1 MSTLSFQ
8 TIGRVFLSL
17 CEATDS
23 PVALGLWLRFKHG
36 SHKELSEKRIIPSDY
51 NEADSFKKDYLL
63 GSFLRKY
70 KGLDTN
76 VNLKEVALL
85 KFSASEV
92 KCTETNKRLRSFHDD
107 PHGSR
112 ASTIMYYAMR
122 KIAKILGPF
131 NLSRV
136 LHRCEWTGGATLDV
150 SKRAAFVDTKMSQF
164 PIAVTGRALP
174 YFRLEIERDMRWCE
188 AILGF
193 EPEGPLCFLPSTFK
207 VVDGCRIT
215 TVPKDSTTD
224 RVIAIEPRGNIF
236 LQKGVGNFIRER
248 LRKFGIDLSK
258 QETNQE
264 WARVAYDLGLATL
277 DLSAASDTVAL
288 ELVKQLLPFDWF
300 NYLNNIRSHSGLVQG
315 NRVHFEKFSSMGNG
329 FTFEL
334 ETLIF
339 YALSS
344 AVQDHA
350 GVDWKLTSVYG
361 DDIIVPKDVFPAT
374 IDILS
379 YAGFDVNVNKSY
391 SEGNFFESCGMHFF
405 KGEDVTPVF
414 QKEVLDEVEA
424 IRCANR
430 LIRWACRNR
439 LPTFVKK
446 SWYELRNSFRL
457 LSDCRLP
464 LFAEGDDGWLWPLAF
479 GQKADPVYGYRCK
492 VLRFVKKAMP
502 SYDRAM
508 LAYSLRKMSWRSNS
522 LYSLTRRYSPHDLRH
537 DTPLSERIGFL
548 FVEIVGDS
556 AVVEVET
563 ARFTT
568 GRRWVTIS
576 GAESPSFF

>member
-1 MSTLSFQ
+1 MSFQ

-23 PVALGLWLRFKHG
+23 PVALGLWMRFKYAQ
-36 SHKELSEKRIIPSDY
+36 KELAEKRILPSDY
-51 NEADSFKKDYLL
+51 NEADVFRKDYML
-63 GSFLRKY
+63 GSFLRKF
-70 KGLDTN
+70 KGLSTGID
-76 VNLKEVALL
+76 LEDVALQ
-85 KFSASEV
+85 KFSASEDQ
-92 KCTETNKRLRSFHDD
+92 CRATNERLRKFSDD

-112 ASTIMYYAMR
+112 ANTIMYYATR

-131 NLSRV
+131 KLDSV
-136 LHRCEWTGGATLDV
+136 LRRCEWTGGSTTDV
-150 SKRAAFVDTKMSQF
+150 SKRAAFVDTKMSQL
-164 PIAVTGRALP
+164 PIAVTSRALP

-193 EPEGPLCFLPSTFK
+193 EPEGPLCFLPDTFK
-207 VVDGCRIT
+207 VEDGCRVT

-264 WARVAYDLGLATL
+264 WARLAYDLGLATI
-277 DLSAASDTVAL
+277 DLSSASDTVAR
-288 ELVKQLLPFDWF
+288 ELVKQLLPFDWY
-300 NYLNNIRSHSGLVQG
+300 NYLNNIRSHSGLVRKK
-315 NRVHFEKFSSMGNG
+315 RVQFEKFSSMGNG

-334 ETLIF
+334 ETMIF
-339 YALSS
+339 YALAS
-344 AVQDHA
+344 AVQDHM

-361 DDIIVPKDVFPAT
+361 DDIIVPKDVFT
-374 IDILS
+374 ETVDILS
-379 YAGFDVNVNKSY
+379 YAGFDVNVKKSY
-391 SEGNFFESCGMHFF
+391 WEGNFFESCGRHFF
-405 KGEDVTPVF
+405 KGDEVTPVF

-430 LIRWACRNR
+430 LIRWATMYRY
-439 LPTFVKK
+439 PVIVKK
-446 SWYELRNSFRL
+446 AWYELRNSYRL
-457 LSDCRLP
+457 LSDYRLP
-464 LFAEGDDGWLWPLAF
+464 LLAEGDDGWLWPLAF
-479 GQKADPVYGYRCK
+479 GRKADPVYGYRCK
-492 VLRFVKKAMP
+492 VLRFVKKVMP

-508 LAYSLRKMSWRSNS
+508 LAYSLRKMSWRSTS
-522 LYSLTRRYSPHDLRH
+522 LYSLTREYSPRDLRH
-537 DTPLSERIGFL
+537 SSSLDERIGFL

-556 AVVEVET
+556 SVVEVES
-563 ARFTT
+563 ARFTA

-576 GAESPSFF
+576 GVESSTLF